1 MNDRAA
7 ALTVHFCGGFLGRN
21 FYCGGPTSSASWD
34 SFSLNMLILNMLK
47 NLGHFDRLFRVV
59 LITAILSFT
68 AAVHAQEI
76 NPADMKRGAIIITA
90 VQGKVMLIKPGA
102 TEGKKAAKGQTLQQ
116 GEKIITDKN
125 STVSLAF
132 ENGSVIQV
140 EPESSFIVEEFL
152 QAPWE
157 VSEQALSEMKTE
169 PSNSK
174 LSTFLEYGDVTSG
187 VKKLKPGSSLTVAT
201 ALGTAEI
208 RGTEFKVGLQRD
220 AKGGSKGLS
229 VAVASGEVAVATK
242 GGATTSVKGGFS
254 TSVTTTPAADGQAS
268 TVSQPVT
275 TQIPPESSLSIL
287 QSVKTQQESA
297 ARVVT
302 NALLQSA
309 GASGSKLNATQK
321 SAIQDA
327 AEISEETLVKTV
339 EQLSAE
345 KASSAPDI
353 AAFATDLAP
362 DAAADIA
369 AAAATSAPDFAAQ
382 IAGAVTSVAPAFAPQ
397 IAASVASVVPAAAP
411 NIAAVVASAAPSQ
424 APQIAATVAGA
435 LPDAA
440 PAIARSVAQS
450 QPQQSEQIILQTSE
464 AAPEAAAAIASEVQ
478 AAAEA
483 QGEGTGGEAQST
495 KVEPPPV
502 IPTNPV
508 QPPPPSPTP
517 TPLPPSPTP
526 PSPTATPPPTPTPNP
541 SNG

>member
-1 MNDRAA
+1 
-7 ALTVHFCGGFLGRN
+7 
-21 FYCGGPTSSASWD
+21 
-34 SFSLNMLILNMLK
+34 MLILNMLK
-47 NLGHFDRLFRVV
+47 NLCHFDRLFRVV

-68 AAVHAQEI
+68 AAVHAQDV

-102 TEGKKAAKGQTLQQ
+102 AEGKKAAKGQTLQQ

-140 EPESSFIVEEFL
+140 EPESNFVVEEFL

-201 ALGTAEI
+201 PLGTAEI
-208 RGTEFKVGLQRD
+208 RGTEFKVGLKRD
-220 AKGGSKGLS
+220 AKGGSKSLS

-242 GGATTSVKGGFS
+242 GGATSVKGGFS
-254 TSVTTTPAADGQAS
+254 TSVTTTPAANGQAS

-287 QSVKTQQESA
+287 QSVKNQQESA
-297 ARVVT
+297 SSVVT

-309 GASGSKLNATQK
+309 GASGSKLNTNQK

-327 AEISEETLVKTV
+327 AEIGGETLLKTV
-339 EQLSAE
+339 EQLSSE
-345 KASSAPDI
+345 KASSAPEI

-362 DAAADIA
+362 NAAPDIA
-369 AAAATSAPDFAAQ
+369 AAAATGAPKFAAQ

-397 IAASVASVVPAAAP
+397 IAASVAIAVPAAAP
-411 NIAAVVASAAPSQ
+411 KIAAVVASAAPSQ
-424 APQIAATVAGA
+424 APQIAATVAAA

-440 PAIARSVAQS
+440 PAIARSVAQA

-464 AAPEAAAAIASEVQ
+464 TAPEAAATIASEVQ
-478 AAAEA
+478 AEAEA
-483 QGEGTGGEAQST
+483 QGEGGSQETNPNKIGLSDLPS
-495 KVEPPPV
+495 VV
-502 IPTNPV
+502 PTNPI
-508 QPPPPSPTP
+508 QPPPPAPAPTSTP
-517 TPLPPSPTP
+517 TPPSPTP

>member
-1 MNDRAA
+1 
-7 ALTVHFCGGFLGRN
+7 
-21 FYCGGPTSSASWD
+21 
-34 SFSLNMLILNMLK
+34 MLILNMLK
-47 NLGHFDRLFRVV
+47 NLCHFDRLFRVV

-68 AAVHAQEI
+68 AAVHAQDV

-102 TEGKKAAKGQTLQQ
+102 TEGKKAVKGQTLQQ

-140 EPESSFIVEEFL
+140 EPESNFVIEEFL
-152 QAPWE
+152 QAPWD
-157 VSEQALSEMKTE
+157 VSQQALSEMKTE

-187 VKKLKPGSSLTVAT
+187 VKKLKPGSSLAVKTP
-201 ALGTAEI
+201 LGTAEV

-220 AKGGSKGLS
+220 SNGGSNRLS
-229 VAVASGEVAVATK
+229 VDVASGVILVSN
-242 GGATTSVKGGFS
+242 GGGSIVSVSGGSSS
-254 TSVTTTPAADGQAS
+254 TVTVTPGANGQAS

-275 TQIPPESSLSIL
+275 TQIPPDSSLSIL

-309 GASGSKLNATQK
+309 GASGSKLNTTQK

-327 AEISEETLVKTV
+327 AEIGVETLLETVK
-339 EQLSAE
+339 QLSAE
-345 KASSAPDI
+345 KASSAPEI

-362 DAAADIA
+362 NAAPDIA
-369 AAAATSAPDFAAQ
+369 AAAATSAPNFAAQ
-382 IAGAVTSVAPAFAPQ
+382 IAGAVTSMAPAFAPQ

-411 NIAAVVASAAPSQ
+411 NVAAVVASAAPSQ
-424 APQIAATVAGA
+424 APQIAATVAAA

-440 PAIARSVAQS
+440 PAIARSVAQA
-450 QPQQSEQIILQTSE
+450 QPQQAEQIILQTSE
-464 AAPEAAAAIASEVQ
+464 AAPEAAATIASEVQ
-478 AAAEA
+478 AESQA
-483 QGEGTGGEAQST
+483 QGEGTGGAGQST
-495 KVEPPPV
+495 KVNPPPV

-517 TPLPPSPTP
+517 TPVPPTPTP
-526 PSPTATPPPTPTPNP
+526 PAPTATPPPTPTPNP

>member
-1 MNDRAA
+1 
-7 ALTVHFCGGFLGRN
+7 
-21 FYCGGPTSSASWD
+21 
-34 SFSLNMLILNMLK
+34 MLILNMLK
-47 NLGHFDRLFRVV
+47 NLRHFDRLFCVV

-68 AAVHAQEI
+68 AAVHAQGV

-90 VQGKVMLIKPGA
+90 VQGKVMLIKAGA
-102 TEGKKAAKGQTLQQ
+102 TEGKKAVKGQTLQQ
-116 GEKIITDKN
+116 GEKIITDNN

-140 EPESSFIVEEFL
+140 EPESNFVVEEFL

-174 LSTFLEYGDVTSG
+174 LSTFLEYGDMTSG
-187 VKKLKPGSSLTVAT
+187 VKKLKPGSSLTVST
-201 ALGTAEI
+201 PLGSAGI

-220 AKGGSKGLS
+220 SKGASKSLS

-242 GGATTSVKGGFS
+242 GGATSVKGGFS
-254 TSVTTTPAADGQAS
+254 TSVSVTPGADGQGSSAS
-268 TVSQPVT
+268 KPVT
-275 TQIPPESSLSIL
+275 TQIPPDSSLSIL

-302 NALLQSA
+302 NALLQNA
-309 GASGSKLNATQK
+309 GASGSKLNSTQK

-327 AEISEETLVKTV
+327 AEIGGETLLQTV

-345 KASSAPDI
+345 KASLAPEL

-362 DAAADIA
+362 NAAADIA
-369 AAAATSAPDFAAQ
+369 AAAATGAPNFAAQ
-382 IAGAVTSVAPAFAPQ
+382 IAGAVTSMAPAFAPQ

-424 APQIAATVAGA
+424 APQIAATVAAA

-440 PAIARSVAQS
+440 PAIARSVAQA
-450 QPQQSEQIILQTSE
+450 QPQQAEQIILQTSE

-483 QGEGTGGEAQST
+483 QGEGTGGAGQST
-495 KVEPPPV
+495 KVDPPPV

-517 TPLPPSPTP
+517 TPVPPTPTP
-526 PSPTATPPPTPTPNP
+526 PAPTATPPPTPTPNP